1 MTQIYFW
8 ILIGIMLIGSVLLF
22 VLPIVKKEKQEDAE
36 QVSRDALNKAFYRER
51 MLEIDEET
59 TEGLVEDKEELALEL
74 KQSLL
79 EDIPQGSKN
88 TLKAT
93 SSLPLV
99 PGIILF
105 VVLVLGIYLTVGNY
119 DKVVQWQE
127 TAARLPELSSRMMAD
142 GDDPMS
148 DEEMTSLILALRTQL
163 QKTPDDAM
171 GWLLLGRLALANR
184 DMMTAEGAM
193 AKAYQL
199 LPNDPDVVLGYA
211 QSLMLTGDESNAVAA
226 RGLLKGLIK
235 QDHANLQ
242 ALSLLAFD
250 AFERASYEEAKGAWL
265 TMKQLLA
272 PTDPRHSML
281 DRSIAKVDSLLNQGQ
296 GQSVTVS
303 ISLDPSIKLPS
314 EGVLFVSA
322 HSADGAPVPIAA
334 KRLPLTQFPLEI
346 ELTDADSMI
355 PERVLSSLSSFMLKA
370 RIDLDGDLITK
381 DGYLGESQTVLLG
394 EKTHISIDKKAT
406 N

>member
-1 MTQIYFW
+1 MTQLYFW
-8 ILIGIMLIGSVLLF
+8 ILIGLMLIGSVLLF
-22 VLPIVKKEKQEDAE
+22 VLPIARKEKTKVTE

-51 MLEIDEET
+51 MLELDEET
-59 TEGLVEDKEELALEL
+59 TEGLIENKEELALEL

-79 EDIPQGSKN
+79 EDIPQSSKDPAKVN
-88 TLKAT
+88 
-93 SSLPLV
+93 SSLPLI
-99 PGIILF
+99 PGVILF
-105 VVLVLGIYLTVGNY
+105 VVLVLGIYLTIGNFS
-119 DKVVQWQE
+119 KVVHWQE

-142 GDDPMS
+142 SDDPMS
-148 DEEMTSLILALRTQL
+148 DEEMTDLILALRTQL
-163 QKTPDDAM
+163 QKTPNDAM
-171 GWLLLGRLALANR
+171 GWLLLGRIALANR

-199 LPNDPDVVLGYA
+199 LPSDPDVILGYA
-211 QSLMLTGDESNAVAA
+211 QSLMLTGDDSNAVMA

-235 QDHANLQ
+235 EDHANLQ

-265 TMKQLLA
+265 SMKQLLA
-272 PTDPRHSML
+272 STDPRHSML

-296 GQSVTVS
+296 GQSVTVN
-303 ISLDPSIKLPS
+303 ISLDPSIKLPT

-355 PERVLSSLSSFMLKA
+355 PERVLSSLPSFMLKA

-394 EKTHISIDKKAT
+394 EKTHISINKKAQK
-406 N
+406 

>member
-36 QVSRDALNKAFYRER
+36 QVSRDALNKAFYRDR

>member
-8 ILIGIMLIGSVLLF
+8 ILIGLMLLGSVLLF
-22 VLPIVKKEKQEDAE
+22 VLPIIRKEKSEVTE

-51 MLEIDEET
+51 MLELDEET
-59 TEGLVEDKEELALEL
+59 TEGLVENKEELALEL

-79 EDIPQGSKN
+79 EDIPQSSKE
-88 TLKAT
+88 TPKAS
-93 SSLPLV
+93 SSLPLI
-99 PGIILF
+99 PGVIFL
-105 VVLVLGIYLTVGNY
+105 VVFVLGTYLAVGNY
-119 DKVVQWQE
+119 GKVLHWQE

-142 GDDPMS
+142 SDEPMS

-163 QKTPDDAM
+163 QKTPNDAM
-171 GWLLLGRLALANR
+171 GWLLLGRIALANR

-199 LPNDPDVVLGYA
+199 LPNDPDVALGYA
-211 QSLMLTGDESNAVAA
+211 QSLLLTADESNAATA
-226 RGLLKGLIK
+226 RRLLNHLIK

-242 ALSLLAFD
+242 ALSLFAFD

-265 TMKQLLA
+265 SMKLLLE
-272 PTDPRHSML
+272 PTDPRHLML
-281 DRSIAKVDSLLNQGQ
+281 ERSIAKVDSLLNQGQ

-303 ISLDPSIKLPS
+303 ISLDPSIKLPT

-334 KRLPLTQFPLEI
+334 KRLPITQFPLEI

-355 PERVLSSLSSFMLKA
+355 PERALSSLSSFMLKA
-370 RIDLDGDLITK
+370 RIDLDGDLITR
-381 DGYLGESQTVLLG
+381 DGYFGESQTVLLG
-394 EKTHISIDKKAT
+394 EKTHISIDKKAEK
-406 N
+406 

>member
-1 MTQIYFW
+1 MTQLYFW
-8 ILIGIMLIGSVLLF
+8 ILIAFMLIGSVLLF
-22 VLPIVKKEKQEDAE
+22 VLPIVRKEKSKVTE

-51 MLEIDEET
+51 MLELDEET
-59 TEGLVEDKEELALEL
+59 TEGLIENKEELALEL

-79 EDIPQGSKN
+79 EDIPQNSKDPAKMN
-88 TLKAT
+88 
-93 SSLPLV
+93 SSLPLI
-99 PGIILF
+99 PGVILF
-105 VVLVLGIYLTVGNY
+105 VVLVLGIYLTIGNFS
-119 DKVVQWQE
+119 KVVHWQE

-142 GDDPMS
+142 SDDPMS
-148 DEEMTSLILALRTQL
+148 DEEMTDLILALRTQL
-163 QKTPDDAM
+163 QKTPNDAM
-171 GWLLLGRLALANR
+171 GWLLLGRIALANR

-199 LPNDPDVVLGYA
+199 LPSDPDVILGYA
-211 QSLMLTGDESNAVAA
+211 QSLMLTGDDSNAVMA

-235 QDHANLQ
+235 EDHANLQ

-265 TMKQLLA
+265 SMKQLLA

-296 GQSVTVS
+296 GQSVTVN
-303 ISLDPSIKLPS
+303 ISLDPSIKLPT

-355 PERVLSSLSSFMLKA
+355 PERVLSSLPSFMLKA

-394 EKTHISIDKKAT
+394 EKTHISINKKAQK
-406 N
+406 